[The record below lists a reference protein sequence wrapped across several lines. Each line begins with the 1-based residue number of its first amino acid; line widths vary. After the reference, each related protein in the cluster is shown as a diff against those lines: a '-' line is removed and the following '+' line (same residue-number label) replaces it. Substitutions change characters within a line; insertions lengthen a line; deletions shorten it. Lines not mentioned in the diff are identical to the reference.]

1 MSFNS
6 VAHQI
11 FSSFKGTSLQAVNA
25 TAINPYGTEYLVCTT
40 IQYGYYTMLKQHNNY
55 STVLSK
61 HWTRLDKK

>member
-1 MSFNS
+1 MSLNN
-6 VAHQI
+6 VAYQI
-11 FSSFKGTSLQAVNA
+11 TATFEEANLQTINA
-25 TAINPYGTEYLVCTT
+25 IAINPYETEYPICTT